1 MAHVLIVDDEQS
13 ICWGLSRLAQR
24 LGHTTATAPS
34 AELGIQAA
42 RAQRPDTIL
51 LDVRLP
57 GMTGLEALPQLRQS
71 VGAAPIVV
79 MTAYGDLD
87 TAVSAVRGGA
97 FEYLIKPF
105 DLQVAERVIS
115 QALAQLPAAP
125 SEPKLSPP
133 TPSPAGIIG
142 SSAAM
147 QAVFRQIALVARS
160 HVCVNLSGESGT
172 GKELVARAIH
182 QYSDRALGP
191 FVPVHIAALSPT
203 LAESELFGHVR
214 GAFTGAEHDRPGLF
228 EQASGGTLFL
238 DEVAEIPLATQVKL
252 LRALEYG
259 EVWPVGGNRAVPV
272 DLRLISATH
281 QDLQQCVARGTF
293 RHDLLYRLISFQI
306 RLPPLR
312 ERKEDID
319 DLSRHLLAQMAARLC
334 APPPLLA
341 AEALEEL
348 RNRPWHGNVREL
360 RSVLESALLVAGP
373 STIHPA
379 HLPAPM
385 PRLAASDSGDNAD
398 LAVLISRWAQSQL
411 RADGETEN
419 LYEQLLEII
428 EPPLFDEV
436 MAHCLQQC
444 AAAARVLGLHRV
456 TLRKKLD
463 QRGAQE
469 RPHRPK

>member
-1 MAHVLIVDDEQS
+1 MAHLLIVDDEQS

-24 LGHTTATAPS
+24 LGHTAATAPS

-71 VGAAPIVV
+71 AGEAPIVG

-87 TAVSAVRGGA
+87 TAVSAVRSGA

-105 DLQVAERVIS
+105 DLQVAERVIG
-115 QALAQLPAAP
+115 QALAQRETTPRQQSP
-125 SEPKLSPP
+125 SAPP
-133 TPSPAGIIG
+133 TSPAGIVG

-147 QAVFRQIALVARS
+147 QAVFRQIALVAPS
-160 HVCVNLSGESGT
+160 HVCVNLFGESGT

-182 QYSDRALGP
+182 QYSNRAGGP

-214 GAFTGAEHDRPGLF
+214 GAFTGAEQSRKGLF

-238 DEVAEIPLATQVKL
+238 DEVAEIPMATQVKL

-259 EVWPVGGNRAVPV
+259 EVWPVGANRPVSV

-281 QDLQQCVARGTF
+281 QDLQQCVVRGAF

-312 ERKEDID
+312 ERSEDIEE
-319 DLSRHLLAQMAARLC
+319 LSRHLLMQMAARMQV
-334 APPPLLA
+334 APPLLTP
-341 AEALEEL
+341 EATEEL
-348 RNRPWHGNVREL
+348 RRRPWHGNVREL
-360 RSVLESALLVAGP
+360 RNVLESAMLVAGP
-373 STIHPA
+373 SAIHA
-379 HLPAPM
+379 RHLPAPM
-385 PRLAASDSGDNAD
+385 PRLTAADQGGHAD
-398 LAVLISRWAQSQL
+398 LATLITRWAQSQL
-411 RADGETEN
+411 QAGMEPEN
-419 LYEQLLEII
+419 LYARLLDLI
-428 EPPLFDEV
+428 EPPLLDEV
-436 MAHCLQQC
+436 MEHCHQQC

-463 QRGAQE
+463 QRAGD
-469 RPHRPK
+469 RPNHAK